1 VTLEDLALQPFSDQ
15 CFLLPTTGQSLLLFS
30 LPPTLAHLLPLG
42 LLPPLAVGSL
52 CCHAPASLSAVT
64 TVAARTAAK
73 PIALKTRT
81 MRTDGLVMYWTKFTE
96 TRCCATRFCI
106 CTAASLS

>member
-1 VTLEDLALQPFSDQ
+1 MRAFRQGASIRE
-15 CFLLPTTGQSLLLFS
+15 LPIRSLLGNL

-52 CCHAPASLSAVT
+52 CCHAPTSLSAVT
-64 TVAARTAAK
+64 TVAARTAAR

-81 MRTDGLVMYWTKFTE
+81 MRTDGSKRYINQTLSCRVCPFAAWGAEPLVDT
-96 TRCCATRFCI
+96 
-106 CTAASLS
+106 SVPSH